1 MKRLL
6 AIIFITSLLLYACGG
21 NGAQSTTSA
30 GPESEQTHLPDET
43 PGPQSLPESTAGE
56 SAEASD
62 EASAEASDEAS
73 AEASDEASD
82 GISEE
87 ISAEPYVRKP
97 ADRSGRR
104 ISVSEGCRYT
114 AFGSKHGQYGDDGKK
129 LTDGVIGGEVGWGW
143 ETGTGRFVLDL
154 GTYTEDITDFNMYLR
169 GGNWGIKAPDK
180 AEYFIS
186 ADGKKWESAGT
197 VSGDGVISNPSDET
211 WMEYSF
217 PLALDET
224 VAARYV
230 RFDLS
235 GGGMNYAWM
244 HEICV
249 WKYVEAAPVAMHEF
263 AGTESFDNTSFTNPG
278 QMGDAD
284 GPAYCVYSR
293 KGYNK
298 AEMSFELSA
307 AEASILGKRGALMNG
322 YVFLGA
328 TAFNEGGYWVNSC
341 DAGLTYTGENGGWRL
356 FWNTANDG
364 TGNRGW
370 FSGGKT
376 LDDSRNYRITLD
388 CSQKDG
394 WALVTVTDIDDCR
407 VVDSAEFRF
416 PGSKADG
423 SNLELLTDIAVDW
436 ASEETWVD
444 SHGEPTEDWTEV
456 VFACAGQNM
465 YFKNLRIYDCA
476 LYNGDLRFEWEPA
489 CTDRRGLCP
498 DAGTEVYGTVI
509 TVHSITG
516 ETEYIVDIDL
526 G

>member
-1 MKRLL
+1 MKRILIL
-6 AIIFITSLLLYACGG
+6 ILIASLLLAACGG
-21 NGAQSTTSA
+21 NGAQNESN
-30 GPESEQTHLPDET
+30 PESNAE
-43 PGPQSLPESTAGE
+43 SKPESGTESEDASRGADESSRLAPESREESAGE
-56 SAEASD
+56 SKETSETSKDAS
-62 EASAEASDEAS
+62 ETE
-73 AEASDEASD
+73 
-82 GISEE
+82 SEE
-87 ISAEPYVRKP
+87 SAEPYLRKP
-97 ADRSGRR
+97 ADRNGRR

-114 AFGSKHGQYGDDGKK
+114 ASGSKHGQYGDDGKR

-143 ETGTGRFVLDL
+143 ETGAGRFVLDL
-154 GTYTEDITDFNMYLR
+154 GAYTEDITDFNIYLR
-169 GGNWGIKAPDK
+169 GGNWGIIAPNK

-186 ADGKKWESAGT
+186 ADGRKWESVGA

-211 WMEYSF
+211 WVEYSF
-217 PLALDET
+217 PLALEET

-235 GGGMNYAWM
+235 GNGMNYAWM

-249 WKYVEAAPVAMHEF
+249 WKYVEAAPVAMHAF
-263 AGTESFDNTSFTNPG
+263 KGTEAFDNLSFTNPG

-284 GPAYCVYSR
+284 GPAYCVYSQ

-298 AEMSFELSA
+298 AEMNFELSA
-307 AEASILGKRGALMNG
+307 AEASVAGKRGALMNG

-328 TAFNEGGYWVNSC
+328 TAFNEEGYWVNSC

-356 FWNTANDG
+356 FWNTADDG

-376 LDDSRNYRITLD
+376 LDDTRNYRITLD
-388 CSQKDG
+388 CSKKDG
-394 WALVTVTDIDDCR
+394 WAVVTVTDIDDER

-423 SNLELLTDIAVDW
+423 GNLEMLTDIAVDW
-436 ASEETWVD
+436 ASEDTWVD

-465 YFKNLRIYDCA
+465 YFKNLRIYGCA
-476 LYNGDLRFEWEPA
+476 LYGGGLRFDWEPA
-489 CTDRRGLCP
+489 CTDRRGLTP
-498 DAGTEVYGTVI
+498 DSGTEVYGKVI
-509 TVHSITG
+509 TVHSVTG
-516 ETEYIVDIDL
+516 DTEYIVDIDL